1 MIMKGQFTFTISQK
15 ELTEMVQKYVREK
28 ASQETHKDLPETIS
42 VDFVIKRTCVGFT
55 EQDQESV
62 TAQISFNTE
71 L

>member
-1 MIMKGQFTFTISQK
+1 MKGHFTFTISQT

-28 ASQETHKDLPETIS
+28 ASEETHKDLPEVIS
-42 VDFVIKRTCVGFT
+42 VEFVIKRTCVGFY
-55 EQDQESV
+55 EDDRESV